1 MSVVFQIR
9 ILQEK
14 QDHAKEFKKIDLEHL
29 SQLKKKLV
37 GQLSTVDI
45 KDVFDK
51 RIVDGKII
59 QTVKK

>member
-59 QTVKK
+59 ETVKK